1 MGFAIR
7 TLLTHGL
14 VCATLIVAGCAPA
27 PPVEPATPAI
37 PSQTLI
43 APTDLRADLGHL
55 TATLR
60 WTTNQPENRVI
71 SGYHIYLAEE
81 GQAPV
86 RVSDLP
92 YPGDTNPDHAVETY
106 LLENLAA
113 GREYRAHVTVVYPG
127 DLESAPTNTV
137 VFIAR
142 PQGRFQLRESFSGP
156 EGGFSFDQRSAV
168 PTDDL
173 SNDIYL
179 AVIRGALHLA
189 SPRRID
195 TILRSSELYRLRT
208 KQPISKLTVI
218 EKPEV
223 AESTCPVT
231 EDEVILLRDASG
243 CFALL
248 RIEAVDRVDRIV
260 TIDYIYQT
268 RPGVLRFH

>member
-1 MGFAIR
+1 MGSSLR
-7 TLLTHGL
+7 TLLICGL

-71 SGYHIYLAEE
+71 SGYHIYLAEAE
-81 GQAPV
+81 QAPA
-86 RVSDLP
+86 RISNLP

-106 LLENLAA
+106 LLENLVS
-113 GREYRAHVTVVYPG
+113 GREYRAYVTVVYPG

-137 VFIAR
+137 AFIAR

-156 EGGFSFDQRSAV
+156 EGGFSFSRRSTV

-173 SNDIYL
+173 GNDLYL
-179 AVIRGALHLA
+179 AVIRGTLHLA

-195 TILRSSELYRLRT
+195 TILRASELYRLKT
-208 KQPISKLTVI
+208 TQPLSKLAVI

-223 AESTCPVT
+223 AESTCPVS
-231 EDEVILLRDASG
+231 EGEVILLRDASG